1 MKKERRIR
9 KMKKIKEINNYTSLI
24 TYIDVP
30 HLSDL
35 DITPAEL
42 SYFLKFKYGERIIY
56 QEVENTLGTS
66 DEQFLGKMIKTSFQS
81 KWEQNYKALTAEYE
95 VLYSNSVVY
104 NETQDTDTSGTSNHS
119 STSSENAQ
127 GGSSNDIIS
136 KVTAFDSTS
145 DYDDDTKNVES
156 TSHNS
161 STSNQESIDST
172 NNTVVNYKRG
182 YTKQYSNGLDG
193 ATAIEKDISTRKSKY
208 IDIVLNDII
217 NQITLSI
224 F

>member
-1 MKKERRIR
+1 MK
-9 KMKKIKEINNYTSLI
+9 KMKKIKEINNYASLI
-24 TYIDVP
+24 NYIDIP

-35 DITPAEL
+35 DITPNEI
-42 SYFLKFKYGERIIY
+42 SYFLRFKYGERILY
-56 QEVENTLGTS
+56 EEVEKTLGTP
-66 DEQFLGKMIKTSFQS
+66 DEQFLGKMIKTTFNS
-81 KWEQNYKALTAEYE
+81 KWNQNYKALTSEYE

-104 NETQDTDTSGTSNHS
+104 NETQDTDTTGTANHS

-127 GGSSNDIIS
+127 GGSSNDITS

-145 DYDDDTKNVES
+145 DYDDDSKNVES
-156 TSHNS
+156 TSHTS
-161 STSNQESIDST
+161 TTSNQESIDSS

-217 NQITLSI
+217 NQITLAI